1 MILVPQGCVFFFKSV
16 AELGKIAK
24 FSLKGLIVEIPF
36 CLKSAYLAQRVDFLP
51 AWLPDLP
58 RHVNAGLT
66 ARNRLEAEGGEG
78 SLP

>member
-1 MILVPQGCVFFFKSV
+1 MFFFKSV

-24 FSLKGLIVEIPF
+24 FSLKGLIVKILF
-36 CLKSAYLAQRVDFLP
+36 CLKSAYLAQLVDFLP
-51 AWLPDLP
+51 ARLPDLP
-58 RHVNAGLT
+58 CRVNAGVI